1 MPRGPPPP
9 QLCRGVDVVSRR
21 ELRAAGITDPRLQE
35 AYEQC
40 RRLNAS
46 HGRTYYLATLLLPPA
61 KRPYVHALYGFA
73 RYADELVDDLRSPDP
88 AALATWGATFLRDL
102 DAADA
107 FDVRH
112 PVSRAAIHTARTW
125 DIPRATF
132 EAFLASMAMDATVT
146 GYPTYADLEQYMYGS
161 AAVIGL
167 QMVPILEPVDDR
179 AAAHARVLGEA
190 FQMSNFIRDVAED
203 LQRGR
208 IYLPQEDL
216 DKFDVTRA
224 DLRARPHP
232 VQRARPAAV
241 RDRAD
246 PRALRRRGARHRHAA
261 PDQPRLHPHGVHAVR
276 RHPRRRRGGRPAGA
290 GPSGRRAAAP
300 PAGGRRTR
308 TAQGAS
314 RAGRL
319 TPRRPQK
326 THHAKV
332 CTTSEKPNSRSS
344 TGAYT
349 SRVPRIASSS

>member
-125 DIPRATF
+125 DIPRDTF

-146 GYPTYADLEQYMYGS
+146 GYATYADLEHYMYGS

-224 DLRARPHP
+224 DLRPGRTPSNVRELLEFEIART
-232 VQRARPAAV
+232 RDLYAAAEPGIDMLDPSS
-241 RDRAD
+241 RDCMRTAIALYGGILDAVEDAD
-246 PRALRRRGARHRHAA
+246 LQVLDRRVAVPLRRR
-261 PDQPRLHPHGVHAVR
+261 LSV
-276 RHPRRRRGGRPAGA
+276 A
-290 GPSGRRAAAP
+290 GPALLRARRA
-300 PAGGRRTR
+300 
-308 TAQGAS
+308 
-314 RAGRL
+314 RAG
-319 TPRRPQK
+319 
-326 THHAKV
+326 
-332 CTTSEKPNSRSS
+332 
-344 TGAYT
+344 
-349 SRVPRIASSS
+349 